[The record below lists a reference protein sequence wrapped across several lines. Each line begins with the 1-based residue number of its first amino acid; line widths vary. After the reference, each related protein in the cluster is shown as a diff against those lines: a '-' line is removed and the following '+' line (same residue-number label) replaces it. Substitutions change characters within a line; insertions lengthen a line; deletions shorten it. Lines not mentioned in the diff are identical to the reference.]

1 MAFRGVF
8 LILIQISISNN
19 VQRVYFVEARDA
31 TLTCHCYILNSARFN
46 EIISGWSN
54 TRKYKIIGAKL

>member
-31 TLTCHCYILNSARFN
+31 TLTCHILNSARFN